1 MTPPVFAHGHLR
13 LYLLS
18 LLDEQPRHGY
28 ELIQA
33 LSERFDGT
41 YAPSA
46 GTIYP
51 RLAKLEAEGLVTKES
66 DGRKTIYRITPA
78 GHQEV
83 LDRADELE
91 AIEKDVDSSV
101 QRLARQVR
109 EGLSNARNQMRAEF
123 DQFARDA
130 RDAAGPAGGRASEYG
145 QRAADRASEYGQRAA
160 EGARAGWTAA
170 SDAHR
175 DGQDFFGSATAGFR
189 AATGQEGVRE
199 PTGGAAG
206 TGQPH
211 PEPGPSPEPTHP
223 ASDETPSADTSI
235 SQRVDLVMGTF
246 RQDIRQEI
254 RSADRK
260 GTLSPDIVTLVDVE
274 LDRVR
279 ALVRHALSM
288 RD

>member
-33 LSERFDGT
+33 LSDRFGGT

-83 LDRADELE
+83 VDRADELD
-91 AIEKDVDSSV
+91 AIERDVDSSV
-101 QRLARQVR
+101 QRLAAQVR

-130 RDAAGPAGGRASEYG
+130 REAAGPAAGRASEYG
-145 QRAADRASEYGQRAA
+145 QRATDGV
-160 EGARAGWTAA
+160 RAGWAA
-170 SDAHR
+170 ATGAHR
-175 DGQDFFGSATAGFR
+175 GGFDFFGSASAGFR
-189 AATGQEGVRE
+189 AATGQEQKGE
-199 PTGGAAG
+199 TPSADATAGA
-206 TGQPH
+206 GQPR
-211 PEPGPSPEPTHP
+211 PEPGPSPEPPQGT
-223 ASDETPSADTSI
+223 ADEKPTPGADATI
-235 SQRVDLVMGTF
+235 AQRVDLVMGTF

-254 RSADRK
+254 RSAERK

-279 ALVRHALSM
+279 QLVRHALSM